1 MERQILHVDVN
12 NAFLSWTAVEMLK
25 QGSKIDIRNIPAIIG
40 GDESKRSGI
49 VLAKSMKAKECG
61 VKTAETIY
69 QARIKCPGVQIFPSN
84 YPICS
89 CFYWY
94 VYDICFIDDNIKF
107 IHFF

>member
-1 MERQILHVDVN
+1 MEKQILHIDVN

-25 QGSKIDIRNIPAIIG
+25 QGSKIDIRQIPAIIG

-69 QARIKCPGVQIFPSN
+69 QAKVKCPGIQ
-84 YPICS
+84 
-89 CFYWY
+89 
-94 VYDICFIDDNIKF
+94 
-107 IHFF
+107 